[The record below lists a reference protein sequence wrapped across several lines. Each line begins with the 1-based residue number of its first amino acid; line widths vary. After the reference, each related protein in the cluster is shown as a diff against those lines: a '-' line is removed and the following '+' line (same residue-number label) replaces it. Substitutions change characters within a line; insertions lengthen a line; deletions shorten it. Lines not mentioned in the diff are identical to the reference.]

1 MRKCLLGILLS
12 LFLINNLFSQSFQIL
27 NGGFENWDGSSA
39 DDEPSYWNA
48 FPSAQCDLTGFA
60 ALGCSSATATRHA
73 KSSDV
78 RPGSTGAYSCKIF
91 ATEIS
96 ILGSTIVANGNLT
109 TGQIRIGSTTPT
121 NPENYNI
128 TRAGNS
134 AFSQALNAKPDSLV
148 FWAKFECPSASQK
161 ARVSAVIHDNY
172 SYRDPNGSD
181 ANAPAHRVAVA
192 ERNFKRGN
200 QTWQRYSIPFN
211 YSFPADNPHYILLSF
226 TTNKNAGEGSADD
239 ALYIDDVELVYNTF
253 LENLLV
259 DGTAV
264 PEFLPNVYT
273 YSVEVECGITPQI
286 SAVTQSNLAQSNI
299 HVSDDNNEITVTVSN
314 GNQETVYTVYVNHV
328 YREYVTDEICQNEMY
343 NNYGFNLGLQG
354 DAGVF
359 YHEITL
365 SSSENCDTVRDLT
378 LTVNP
383 VYDADTVSLMICN
396 GASYDFFG
404 QDLTQAGVY
413 DTVLNSEFG
422 CDSLVVLNLTVGDY
436 YQSVLNESICSGEAY
451 MDNGFNMSESGSDSL
466 MYVAENGC
474 DSLVVL
480 NLTVNLVYENIIY
493 DTIIAGA
500 MYHLNGFDINDLLLP
515 GDYVYE
521 QPLLSVHNCDSVIFL
536 HLNVTEIP
544 QEPQEGDVANLSV
557 FPNPTFDE
565 FAVEIEGQIL
575 EPIHYLIFD
584 LSAQMVQRGSISE
597 DKKEVDVSRLKPG
610 IYLIYFK
617 QAGVKP
623 EIRRLVKY

>member
-1 MRKCLLGILLS
+1 MKKYLLGILWG
-12 LFLINNLFSQSFQIL
+12 LFLVNGLFSQSYQFP
-27 NGGFENWDGSSA
+27 NGGFENWDGSGA

-60 ALGCSSATATRHA
+60 AWGCSSATATRHV

-78 RPGSTGAYSCKIF
+78 RPGSSGAYSCKIF

-96 ILGSTIVANGNLT
+96 ILGTTIVANGNLT

-134 AFSQALNAKPDSLV
+134 VFSQALNAKPDSLV
-148 FWAKFECPSASQK
+148 FWAKFECPSANQE
-161 ARVSAVIHDNY
+161 ARMSAIIHDDY
-172 SYRDPNGSD
+172 SYRDPSGSD

-211 YSFPADNPHYILLSF
+211 YSFPADNPYYILLSF
-226 TTNKNAGEGSADD
+226 TTNKKPGEGSSND

-273 YSVEVECGITPQI
+273 YSVEVECGVTPQI

-328 YREYVTDEICQNEMY
+328 YREYLTDEICQNETY
-343 NNYGFNLGLQG
+343 NSNGFELGVQENS
-354 DAGVF
+354 GVF
-359 YHEITL
+359 HHEITL

-383 VYDADTVSLMICN
+383 VYDADTTFLMICN
-396 GASYDFFG
+396 GASYNFFG
-404 QDLTQAGVY
+404 QDLSLAGIY

-436 YQSVLNESICSGEAY
+436 YQSVLNESICSGETY
-451 MDNGFNMSESGSDSL
+451 MDNGFNMSETGSDTL
-466 MYVAENGC
+466 TYVAENGC

-480 NLTVNLVYENIIY
+480 NLTVNPVYENIIY
-493 DTIIAGA
+493 DTIIAGV
-500 MYHLNGFDINDLLLP
+500 MYNLNGFNINELLLP

-521 QPLLSVHNCDSVIFL
+521 QSLVSVHNCDSVIFL

-544 QEPQEGDVANLSV
+544 QEPQEGDLANLSV
-557 FPNPTFDE
+557 FPNPTSDKFT
-565 FAVEIEGQIL
+565 VEIEGQIL
-575 EPIHYLIFD
+575 EPIQYLIFD
-584 LSAQMVQRGSISE
+584 LSAQLLQSGSISE
-597 DKKEVDVSRLKPG
+597 DEKEVDVSHLKQG
-610 IYLIYFK
+610 AYIIYFK

-623 EIRRLVKY
+623 EVRRLVKY